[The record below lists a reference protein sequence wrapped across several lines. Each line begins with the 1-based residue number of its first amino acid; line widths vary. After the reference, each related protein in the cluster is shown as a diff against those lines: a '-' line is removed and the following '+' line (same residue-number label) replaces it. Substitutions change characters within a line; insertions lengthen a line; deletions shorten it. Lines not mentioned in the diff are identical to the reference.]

1 MGREAIL
8 MTFSAK
14 TIMIKNTNIVDAAN
28 SRIIENQNV
37 IVDGSHIKEISG
49 TTPGSEVFHV
59 VDGEKSY
66 LMPGIA
72 DLHVHLNWDGGPDPR
87 QAVLQEGAKVAVLRA
102 YRHALDHLKM
112 GVTTLLDVGSMDDLA
127 IDLASA
133 IRRNVVF
140 GPHLYATGRIICII
154 GGHGAGLG
162 YEISGRDDALRATR
176 TLIKRGADMIKI
188 AATSGAYGSFGA
200 EKLEAIQLDP
210 EEILTITSEAR
221 KYGIKVTAH
230 ALNLEGI
237 RNCVDNGV
245 SIIQHGAFLDKST
258 ARLMAQKGVFLVPT
272 LLVYRKLAEGAPG
285 VMPEAVSKA
294 REVVRHHR
302 EAFLNALEAGVKIA
316 GGTDVYSPNFG
327 PHPRIIDEAIT
338 MGEYGMPNSE
348 VIRAIT
354 LNASEALGT
363 HRTRGRVEEGMEADL
378 VLLRGNPLEDLNNLK
393 KVERVF
399 LDGVEIDPHTTRDP
413 LTL

>member
-37 IVDGSHIKEISG
+37 IVDDSHIKEISG

-59 VDGEKSY
+59 VDGEKRY

-127 IDLASA
+127 IDVASA

-162 YEISGRDDALRATR
+162 YEISGRDDALFYPHVVDIVGLWGHYGYCFVGMWVRAC
-176 TLIKRGADMIKI
+176 L
-188 AATSGAYGSFGA
+188 
-200 EKLEAIQLDP
+200 
-210 EEILTITSEAR
+210 
-221 KYGIKVTAH
+221 
-230 ALNLEGI
+230 
-237 RNCVDNGV
+237 
-245 SIIQHGAFLDKST
+245 SIS
-258 ARLMAQKGVFLVPT
+258 
-272 LLVYRKLAEGAPG
+272 
-285 VMPEAVSKA
+285 
-294 REVVRHHR
+294 
-302 EAFLNALEAGVKIA
+302 
-316 GGTDVYSPNFG
+316 
-327 PHPRIIDEAIT
+327 
-338 MGEYGMPNSE
+338 
-348 VIRAIT
+348 
-354 LNASEALGT
+354 
-363 HRTRGRVEEGMEADL
+363 
-378 VLLRGNPLEDLNNLK
+378 
-393 KVERVF
+393 
-399 LDGVEIDPHTTRDP
+399 
-413 LTL
+413 